1 MACHL
6 ANTTRRI
13 LVWAGKSVCI
23 SHLTLVLWKRRISTL
38 ETFVYLC
45 WLLLLQAFKTSLSV
59 FLLEKELLVP
69 PCTVDSQRIVLKE
82 DEGSHHLWTL
92 HIETIKG
99 IIFWGKKRVVI
110 PTLPNLG
117 NFKETAKWLF
127 KRLRTFP
134 KRSPY
139 YYYYYFVLIPCTRL
153 INFSVFHRLKS
164 SAFFNQTDLPH
175 LTQ

>member
-13 LVWAGKSVCI
+13 VVRAGKSVCI

-59 FLLEKELLVP
+59 FLLEKELMVP
-69 PCTVDSQRIVLKE
+69 SSNVDSQRIVLKE

-92 HIETIKG
+92 HIKTKVSFFGGKKG
-99 IIFWGKKRVVI
+99 LWSPPHLTLEISRWLQNGFSKDSEHFQSEVHIIF
-110 PTLPNLG
+110 
-117 NFKETAKWLF
+117 
-127 KRLRTFP
+127 
-134 KRSPY
+134 
-139 YYYYYFVLIPCTRL
+139 FVLIPCTRL
-153 INFSVFHRLKS
+153 INFSVLHRLKE
-164 SAFFNQTDLPH
+164 
-175 LTQ
+175 